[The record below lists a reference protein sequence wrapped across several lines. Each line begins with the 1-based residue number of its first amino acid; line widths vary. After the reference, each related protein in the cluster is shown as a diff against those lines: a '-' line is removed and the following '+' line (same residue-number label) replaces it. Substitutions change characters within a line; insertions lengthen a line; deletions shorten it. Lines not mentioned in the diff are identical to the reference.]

1 MKTLGIDLSSMPP
14 GTAACLINWEK
25 GRAVAGPATL
35 GCDDRQL
42 DALIKEADVIGIDA
56 PLGWPVPFVAAV
68 ADWTSSKWSEEIRD
82 GLSLRET
89 DRHVRQRSG
98 VRPLSV
104 SSDRIALPAMRAM
117 ALLKRHGV
125 TDRSGD
131 GRFFEVYPAGSLA
144 MWQLTRKESYKQKTA
159 ESRTACGDILRSL
172 RSKLPWLEVPD
183 SYADNTDALDSLIA
197 SLTARSAA
205 QGLTHRP
212 EAGAQTDLAR
222 REGWIHLPTALPSCL
237 E

>member
-1 MKTLGIDLSSMPP
+1 VTVKTLGIDLSSMPP
-14 GTAACLINWEK
+14 GTAVCLITWEK

-42 DALIKEADVIGIDA
+42 DALIEEADVIGVDA
-56 PLGWPVPFVAAV
+56 PLGWPAPFVAAV
-68 ADWTSSKWSEEIRD
+68 GEWTLSEWNEEIRD
-82 GLSLRET
+82 RFSLRET
-89 DRHVRQRSG
+89 DRHVRQQSG

-125 TDRSGD
+125 TDRSGA

-144 MWQLTRKESYKQKTA
+144 MWQLTPKESYKKNTE
-159 ESRTACGDILRSL
+159 ESSAARRDILRAL
-172 RSKLPWLEVPD
+172 RRQLPWLEVPD
-183 SYADNTDALDSLIA
+183 SYADDADGLDSLLA
-197 SLTARSAA
+197 ALTARAAA

-212 EAGAQTDLAR
+212 EAGTKADLAR
-222 REGWIHLPTALPSCL
+222 IEGWIHLPSGWPTP
-237 E
+237 